1 MDGRVKSAVAGGRFA
16 TLCQIPGWIT
26 IGVSCTA
33 PLGAQEHL
41 KQAVAGLRCEVVE
54 TAEGLRDLRDRWHE
68 LEAAGDQLN
77 PFLTWDWQWSWWET
91 FGSDY
96 EPRCLLVLVGDSLIG
111 LVPLCVAQAEPRRLL
126 FGGGLNLSDQLGFL
140 HLPGRE
146 LEVAGATLDWA
157 EGTPLDLR
165 FLPQDSAPLLALKEA
180 AVARGLTVEEH
191 PDEVSPGLSLP
202 GDFETY
208 LTDCLGKKD
217 RHELRRKYRRLG
229 DERPDWHMITQDDIG
244 LEPALTAFLGLL
256 QASGEHKREFLT
268 PEVREFFTR
277 ISRRFQ
283 ERGWLRIQLLEAQ
296 GEVLAGIYGFTEG
309 AVWHLY
315 NSGYDPNHGSLSPG
329 LLCVAEGIRA
339 AIQEGCTRADML
351 RGNEPYKYRLGA
363 ADWPLQ
369 RLLVTWPAVSP

>member
-1 MDGRVKSAVAGGRFA
+1 
-16 TLCQIPGWIT
+16 
-26 IGVSCTA
+26 
-33 PLGAQEHL
+33 
-41 KQAVAGLRCEVVE
+41 
-54 TAEGLRDLRDRWHE
+54 
-68 LEAAGDQLN
+68 
-77 PFLTWDWQWSWWET
+77 
-91 FGSDY
+91 
-96 EPRCLLVLVGDSLIG
+96 
-111 LVPLCVAQAEPRRLL
+111 
-126 FGGGLNLSDQLGFL
+126 
-140 HLPGRE
+140 
-146 LEVAGATLDWA
+146 
-157 EGTPLDLR
+157 
-165 FLPQDSAPLLALKEA
+165 
-180 AVARGLTVEEH
+180 
-191 PDEVSPGLSLP
+191 
-202 GDFETY
+202 
-208 LTDCLGKKD
+208 
-217 RHELRRKYRRLG
+217 
-229 DERPDWHMITQDDIG
+229 MITQDDIG